1 MPSNPL
7 DAFICPRMGKTGGSS
22 DSFRAAQHELANS
35 RLRTAALILCA
46 GSAAFLGRN
55 LLLGLYSDPMMQ
67 KVGWAHGALVLVLG
81 AVAGLLTRVHIGCR
95 VRLLTVELLVFGLPT
110 LLFVGLQHARLC
122 DCNPQKL
129 REMVWAYPA
138 ETAIPWII
146 LINLYAMF
154 VPNTPKRAAA
164 IVAGMALIPLAGA
177 ALASLQ
183 EPLLRARMFGGGG
196 FSALLLWL
204 AIASTTALYAAH
216 RIGKLRREAFDAKRL
231 GSYSLKEKL
240 GAGGMGEVHLAEHQL
255 LKRPCAV
262 KLIRPDKAD
271 QAGAIA
277 RFEAEVQATAGL
289 THPNTIEIYD
299 YGFSDDGTFYYVME
313 FLPGRTLQEIV
324 ERSGPMPPARVIHLL
339 RQVCSALAEAHRAGL
354 IHRDIKPGNIFATER
369 GGILDVA
376 KLLDFGLVKSTVAD
390 ESSPELTIE
399 GAVIGSPLYAPP
411 ERILGEAEPD
421 VRGDIYSLGATAYYL
436 LTGRPVFGGEK
447 ALKILFAHA
456 NETPRPL
463 GELQPGVPTDLEEVV
478 MRCLNKDPDQR
489 FQSADELEA
498 ALELCGAAGQWDQTT
513 ARNAWQNCAREAAL
527 HAGAQSDGDRT
538 SDDSVEAFNLETQL
552 LT

>member
-7 DAFICPRMGKTGGSS
+7 DAVFCPRLGKTGSSS
-22 DSFRAAQHELANS
+22 DSFLAAQHELANA
-35 RLRTAALILCA
+35 RLRTAAMILCA
-46 GSAAFLGRN
+46 GSAAFLVRN
-55 LLLGLYSDPMMQ
+55 LILGLYSAPMLQ
-67 KVGWAHGALVLVLG
+67 KMGWAHAGLVLILG
-81 AVAGLLTRVHIGCR
+81 AVAVLLSRVHIGCR
-95 VRLLTVELLVFGLPT
+95 TRLMTVELLVFGLPT
-110 LLFVGLQHARLC
+110 LLFVGLQHARIC
-122 DCNPQKL
+122 DCDPQKL

-146 LINLYAMF
+146 LINLYALF
-154 VPNTPKRAAA
+154 VPNSPRRAGA
-164 IVAGMALIPLAGA
+164 IVLGMAVIPLAGA

-183 EPLLRARMFGGGG
+183 EPLLRERMFGGGG
-196 FSALLLWL
+196 ASALLLWL
-204 AIASTTALYAAH
+204 AIAATTALYAAH
-216 RIGKLRREAFDAKRL
+216 RLGKLRREAFDAKRL
-231 GSYSLKEKL
+231 GSYTLKEKL

-299 YGFSDDGTFYYVME
+299 YGFTDDGTFYYVME
-313 FLPGRTLQEIV
+313 YLPGRTLQEIV
-324 ERSGPMPPARVIHLL
+324 ERTGPMPPARVIHLL

-376 KLLDFGLVKSTVAD
+376 KLLDFGLVKSTLAD

-411 ERILGEAEPD
+411 ERILGESEPD
-421 VRGDIYSLGATAYYL
+421 VRGDVYSLGATAYYL

-463 GELQPGVPTDLEEVV
+463 RELQPDMPSDLEEVV
-478 MRCLNKDPDQR
+478 LRCLSKRPNDR
-489 FQSADELEA
+489 FQSADDLAA
-498 ALELCGAAGQWDQTT
+498 ALERCSDAGRWDQTT
-513 ARNAWQNCAREAAL
+513 ARDAWQNCTRNAA
-527 HAGAQSDGDRT
+527 T
-538 SDDSVEAFNLETQL
+538 DDSVESIDLETQL

>member
-1 MPSNPL
+1 MPANPL
-7 DAFICPRMGKTGGSS
+7 DAFFCPRMGKTGSSS
-22 DSFRAAQHELANS
+22 DSFLAAQHELANS
-35 RLRTAALILCA
+35 RLRTAAMILCG
-46 GSAAFLGRN
+46 GSAAFLVRN
-55 LLLGLYSDPMMQ
+55 LLLGLYAAPMMQ
-67 KVGWAHGALVLVLG
+67 KVAWAHGTLVLVLG
-81 AVAGLLTRVHIGCR
+81 AVAALLTRIRIGCR

-110 LLFVGLQHARLC
+110 LLFVGLQHARIC
-122 DCNPQKL
+122 DCNPNKL
-129 REMVWAYPA
+129 SEIVWAYPA

-164 IVAGMALIPLAGA
+164 IVAGMAMIPLAGA
-177 ALASLQ
+177 ALASVQ
-183 EPLLRARMFGGGG
+183 EPLLRERMFGGGG
-196 FSALLLWL
+196 ASALLLWL
-204 AIASTTALYAAH
+204 AIATTTALYAAH

-231 GSYSLKEKL
+231 GSYSLKKKL
-240 GAGGMGEVHLAEHQL
+240 GEGGMGEVHLAEHQL

-324 ERSGPMPPARVIHLL
+324 ELTGPMPPARVIHLL
-339 RQVCSALAEAHRAGL
+339 RQVCSALAEAHQAGL

-390 ESSPELTIE
+390 QSSPELTIE

-411 ERILGEAEPD
+411 ERVLGEVEPD

-463 GELQPGVPTDLEEVV
+463 SELQPDVPSDLEEVV
-478 MRCLNKDPDQR
+478 LRCLSKSPNDR
-489 FQSADELEA
+489 FQSADELA
-498 ALELCGAAGQWDQTT
+498 TALEGCSDAGRWDQTT
-513 ARNAWQNCAREAAL
+513 ARDAWQSCARDAAT
-527 HAGAQSDGDRT
+527 DEP
-538 SDDSVEAFNLETQL
+538 VESFDLETQL